1 MLVDVVEG
9 VCTQTIHVL
18 RQAWKDRLVPVLVL
32 NKMDRLFSELHLS
45 PSEAYFHL
53 VGVVEAVNGVMS
65 RLHAHE
71 LVERDSARYEKSK
84 TGGTLDGEADA
95 AATPWVMEE
104 LDEERIFFSPEK
116 GNVLFASAFQGWGFR

>member
-65 RLHAHE
+65 RLRGHE
-71 LVERDSARYEKSK
+71 LVERDSARYEKSRGSSA
-84 TGGTLDGEADA
+84 TQDA
-95 AATPWVMEE
+95 SWVMEGS
-104 LDEERIFFSPEK
+104 EEEEHIFFCPTK